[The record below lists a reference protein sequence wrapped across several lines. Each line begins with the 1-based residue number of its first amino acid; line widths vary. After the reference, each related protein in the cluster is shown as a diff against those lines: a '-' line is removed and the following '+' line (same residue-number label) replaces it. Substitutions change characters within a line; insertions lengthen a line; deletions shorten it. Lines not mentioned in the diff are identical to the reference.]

1 MDLPGDHPCGWGH
14 VDSRVPL
21 DDEIETELS
30 QSPPTAID
38 ARSGRGD
45 QGGARPARA
54 HRGRAAH
61 RLSVWSG
68 APGASVWSG
77 APGASVLSGALV
89 FDKVLSSLLT
99 RITVTVIIYA
109 TYFVHI
115 WGEIQHNSKTN
126 LGAVCAKLTPRPSW
140 VCVENHVDPGTP
152 SMWAYVPAE
161 GSSTRDPRRHLN
173 RSRCRDRSVVSTR

>member
-89 FDKVLSSLLT
+89 FDKILSSLLT
-99 RITVTVIIYA
+99 RITVTVRILRHILSIFGGEYSIIRKQ
-109 TYFVHI
+109 I
-115 WGEIQHNSKTN
+115 WGRSARN
-126 LGAVCAKLTPRPSW
+126 LRPGQPW
-140 VCVENHVDPGTP
+140 
-152 SMWAYVPAE
+152 W
-161 GSSTRDPRRHLN
+161 SSATGHTRRARGDEDME
-173 RSRCRDRSVVSTR
+173 S

>member
-1 MDLPGDHPCGWGH
+1 M
-14 VDSRVPL
+14 
-21 DDEIETELS
+21 
-30 QSPPTAID
+30 SPPRSSC
-38 ARSGRGD
+38 ARWTSWRSFRD
-45 QGGARPARA
+45 RRFE
-54 HRGRAAH
+54 
-61 RLSVWSG
+61 LIWSG
-68 APGASVWSG
+68 APGASVC
-77 APGASVLSGALV
+77 LV
-89 FDKVLSSLLT
+89 WRARRVCLVWRARRVCPVWRAGFRQNFEFTSDSHN
-99 RITVTVIIYA
+99 RYGENFA

-115 WGEIQHNSKTN
+115 WGGIQQNSKTN

>member
-89 FDKVLSSLLT
+89 FDKILSSLLT
-99 RITVTVIIYA
+99 RITVTVRILRHILSIFGGEYSIIRKQ
-109 TYFVHI
+109 I
-115 WGEIQHNSKTN
+115 WGRSARN
-126 LGAVCAKLTPRPSW
+126 LRPGQAGCVWKITLIPALRACGHMSLPRVPLR
-140 VCVENHVDPGTP
+140 GTR
-152 SMWAYVPAE
+152 
-161 GSSTRDPRRHLN
+161 GDT
-173 RSRCRDRSVVSTR
+173 